1 LDFICPGT
9 VKALHLPGGG
19 SQGNVP
25 PLAGGTGSTSSGSTV
40 NGSTGS
46 TSGSLAELQLAD
58 GSSLHCRLV
67 VAADGARS
75 RVRKMAGLRTVG
87 WSYNQ
92 RGLVATVAT
101 AEPSATAW
109 QRFLP
114 TGPLALLPVWAG
126 FSNVVWTVPPEMAR
140 RLEGCSSSQF
150 ADAVNEALQPDPA
163 TFTSSSSGNAGVPA
177 FKSGIAPLD
186 AAAAAAASALQQ
198 LGGPL
203 GSGVLGQLLNPGGG
217 LGFSGEAGQGSYW
230 QRPPLVEGWVGS
242 APKSFPLQLQH
253 SGR

>member
-1 LDFICPGT
+1 
-9 VKALHLPGGG
+9 
-19 SQGNVP
+19 
-25 PLAGGTGSTSSGSTV
+25 
-40 NGSTGS
+40 
-46 TSGSLAELQLAD
+46 
-58 GSSLHCRLV
+58 
-67 VAADGARS
+67 
-75 RVRKMAGLRTVG
+75 MAGLRTVG

-114 TGPLALLPVWAG
+114 TGPLALLPVREG

-163 TFTSSSSGNAGVPA
+163 TFTSSSISSGNAGAPA

-186 AAAAAAASALQQ
+186 AAAAAASSALQQ

-203 GSGVLGQLLNPGGG
+203 GSAVLRQLLNPGGS
-217 LGFSGEAGQGSYW
+217 LGFAGEAGQGSSW